1 MKPLNDNL
9 IDRLAADYAVGTLR
23 GAARRRLEAWR
34 RESPAVEQRCQ
45 EWELRLAALALRA
58 RPIAPPAGQWNK
70 LRDRLGFAPQ
80 VPLATRWVAGLAV
93 LALLGAL
100 SSQFL
105 SYRPLRPDA
114 EAVIAST
121 TGHSSWQVEVYRR
134 SGRLVM
140 HSNNAPQHPSNRDFE
155 LWALSKSGGAPVS
168 LGLMPS
174 SGEASEVLTPAQA
187 TALADAAQVAVSVE
201 PVGGSPTHL
210 PTGPVVFVAP
220 LNAVS

>member
-1 MKPLNDNL
+1 MKPLNDSL

-34 RESPAVEQRCQ
+34 REYPAVEQRCQ

-58 RPIAPPAGQWNK
+58 RPIAPPSGLWLK
-70 LRDRLGFAPQ
+70 LSQRLGLAPQ
-80 VPLATRWVAGLAV
+80 VPMATRWVAGLAI

-105 SYRPLRPDA
+105 TYKPLQPDA
-114 EAVIAST
+114 VAVLASPS
-121 TGHSSWQVEVYRR
+121 GNSNWHVEVYAR

-140 HSNNAPQHPSNRDFE
+140 HSNNAPRRPTNRDFE
-155 LWALSKSGGAPVS
+155 LWALPKNGAAPVS

-174 SGEASEVLTPAQA
+174 SGEATEQLTPEQA
-187 TALADAAQVAVSVE
+187 AALAASAQVAISIE
-201 PVGGSPTHL
+201 PIGGSPTHQ

-220 LNAVS
+220 LQAVS

>member
-93 LALLGAL
+93 LALFGAL
-100 SSQFL
+100 SVQFL
-105 SYRPLRPDA
+105 NFRPLRPDA
-114 EAVIAST
+114 VAVLASPS
-121 TGHSSWQVEVYRR
+121 GHSNWQVEVYTR

-140 HSNNAPQHPSNRDFE
+140 HSNNAPRHPSNRDFE
-155 LWALSKSGGAPVS
+155 LWALPKNGAAPVS

-174 SGEASEVLTPAQA
+174 SGEASETLTAEQA
-187 TALADAAQVAVSVE
+187 AALAQSAQVAISVE

-220 LNAVS
+220 LNTVS